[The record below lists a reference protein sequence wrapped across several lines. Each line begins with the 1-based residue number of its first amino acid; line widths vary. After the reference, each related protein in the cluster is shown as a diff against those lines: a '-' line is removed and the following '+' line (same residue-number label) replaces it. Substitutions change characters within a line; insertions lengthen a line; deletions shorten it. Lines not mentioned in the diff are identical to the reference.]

1 MSESKSKSKDRLWLE
16 KSDEGGVEKVK
27 TETEKKTEE
36 ASKESPEPEEPEKPK
51 EGQAMGSIWRKRPA
65 LRAFYPFYL
74 VGALALGCTAVA
86 ELSLPLPLWTIGLLV
101 PLSFFVIALPFA
113 LRLAWTFT
121 LTGKEAKSEFRLWV
135 GRSRNAPLDKV
146 TDVVAEQGPIA
157 RLLGFGSV
165 RMDTA
170 GTPFPGVK
178 FWGIDNP
185 FQIEKKARE
194 AVDDAR
200 DDEG

>member
-1 MSESKSKSKDRLWLE
+1 MRSSPPLIYQLE
-16 KSDEGGVEKVK
+16 EFALRKEEKAN
-27 TETEKKTEE
+27 EKGT
-36 ASKESPEPEEPEKPK
+36 EPEKPEK
-51 EGQAMGSIWRKRPA
+51 PGEGFQTEGPIWRKKPV

-86 ELSLPLPLWTIGLLV
+86 ELSLPLPLWTVGLLV

-157 RLLGFGSV
+157 RLLGFGSI